1 MDISESSNSSQ
12 ENMNECEVLRIAKPI
27 TADILNN
34 EVLDNEKF
42 TDNNTFINETTST
55 KATNFHPLMFS
66 PNSPRSPDYP
76 DLIPE
81 KPKTKHANYEMRFN
95 PEAHSTAVEGEYQ
108 EYLEKDLT
116 IDYSEKLP
124 GMFCRDFFC
133 VLEVYNSIHY

>member
-12 ENMNECEVLRIAKPI
+12 ENMNDCEVLRIAQPI
-27 TADILNN
+27 NADILNN

-42 TDNNTFINETTST
+42 TDNNTFMNGTTST

-81 KPKTKHANYEMRFN
+81 IPKSKYPNYEMRFN

-124 GMFCRDFFC
+124 GMFSRKSFFI
-133 VLEVYNSIHY
+133 EISSM